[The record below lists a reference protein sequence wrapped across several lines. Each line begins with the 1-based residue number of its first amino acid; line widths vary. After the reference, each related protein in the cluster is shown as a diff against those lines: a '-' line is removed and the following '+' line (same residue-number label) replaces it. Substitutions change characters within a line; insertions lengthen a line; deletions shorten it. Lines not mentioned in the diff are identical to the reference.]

1 MRMQKR
7 KLKIGELAKLLNVK
21 HFVIRFWEKEFD
33 LDARRTNGNQ
43 RLYDEKD
50 IKKFTTI
57 KELLY
62 EKKFTIAG
70 AKEYLHAPQLPQEF
84 ISITPAKVL
93 QPNSQ
98 TPVHDNL
105 KIPNNTRQQLA
116 TLYKQL
122 IRLHEL
128 L

>member
-33 LDARRTNGNQ
+33 LAARRTDGNQ
-43 RLYDEKD
+43 RLYEEKD
-50 IKKFTTI
+50 LKKFSLI

-62 EKKFTIAG
+62 DKKFTIAG
-70 AKEYLHAPQLPQEF
+70 AKEYLNTHPVSEP
-84 ISITPAKVL
+84 ISITPAKVIQESSIKTM
-93 QPNSQ
+93 QPAIAVTDQ
-98 TPVHDNL
+98 TL
-105 KIPNNTRQQLA
+105 QQLA
-116 TLYKQL
+116 VLYKQL
-122 IRLHEL
+122 IRLNEL